1 MSRCRLLGICV
12 AGLFLSV
19 LPGWGQATWN
29 ANDTGKL
36 QTALSGAVSG
46 DTINFTGNI
55 TLSGALP
62 AVAATLTINGNGFT
76 LDGAGTY
83 QGLQI
88 SAGTVL
94 LQNLTIQNAVAQ
106 GQSGSSA
113 NVSGG
118 GGAAGLGGG
127 LLVGSGANVTLANM
141 NFSSNQAFG
150 GNGGTGHTVGG
161 ANTGSD
167 GGGANAGTGGA
178 FGGNG
183 SAGSPHGGAGGNGV
197 SGDPYAAQAQGHPVH
212 GSGRPGGGK
221 A

>member
-1 MSRCRLLGICV
+1 MSRCRILGICV
-12 AGLFLSV
+12 AGLLLNV
-19 LPGWGQATWN
+19 LPGRGQVTWN

-36 QTALSGAVSG
+36 QTALASAVSG

-88 SAGTVL
+88 TAGTVL

-106 GQSGSSA
+106 GQGGSSA
-113 NVSGG
+113 NIAGG
-118 GGAAGLGGG
+118 GGGAGLGGG
-127 LLVGSGANVTLANM
+127 LFVGSGANVTLANM
-141 NFSSNQAFG
+141 NFSSNQALG
-150 GNGGTGHTVGG
+150 GGGGTGHTVGG
-161 ANTGSD
+161 ADTGSD
-167 GGGANAGTGGA
+167 GGGSSPGLGGA

-183 SAGSPHGGAGGNGV
+183 AAGSPNGGAGGDGV
-197 SGDPYAAQAQGHPVH
+197 VGGTGGY
-212 GSGRPGGGK
+212 GSGGGGGGGGGQGSC
-221 A
+221 